1 MQYKTRHCT
10 HEIRHHHIL
19 LLLPCCRAWG
29 IAGPP
34 FLIFFVQL
42 PVNRQRK
49 KSGARN
55 FLRLDDCSMSVL
67 KTSNPVATMRR
78 QVVEWCATA
87 AVIFGA
93 ADAFTPLVLLNNA
106 PAARPNRATSLT
118 MVEVRLSP
126 LRVVQSCLK
135 SAHGARSPSCCL
147 HSHPSSGVVQ
157 HC

>member
-10 HEIRHHHIL
+10 HDIRHHHIL

-29 IAGPP
+29 WAVPP
-34 FLIFFVQL
+34 FLFFVQGKKKIRSPQ
-42 PVNRQRK
+42 PVN
-49 KSGARN
+49 
-55 FLRLDDCSMSVL
+55 FLHLDECP
-67 KTSNPVATMRR
+67 KNIKPQSNPVATMRR